1 MWIACS
7 WRPDES
13 GELVRLFAEIDRVQ
27 LLVPVDVG
35 SSQSGGPLELEIP
48 GESSFDFKRLLG
60 FDFEQDHR
68 AHLIHSERTAFR
80 GRGRNR
86 RHTKSMPTRA
96 SPSAFARDFQREVR
110 GRRHERSGGSREKS
124 SADRPR
130 LQIVPFHHR
139 IIPRGTRRLGETPS
153 FVRCALIRADAA
165 VLALKMMRSKL
176 TVTNTNKERMRAKRR
191 VIAIIFGRYLAAP
204 ELAKSRLPEYKR
216 EGANSSTTRAGQ
228 VATSC
233 SLHAAFF

>member
-68 AHLIHSERTAFR
+68 AHLIP
-80 GRGRNR
+80 RNAQR
-86 RHTKSMPTRA
+86 
-96 SPSAFARDFQREVR
+96 FADAEGIAGIQNRCRLGLHRQR
-110 GRRHERSGGSREKS
+110 SRETFSGKCAVADMKDQVEPAKNLQRIDPRFKS
-124 SADRPR
+124 SR
-130 LQIVPFHHR
+130 F
-139 IIPRGTRRLGETPS
+139 
-153 FVRCALIRADAA
+153 
-165 VLALKMMRSKL
+165 
-176 TVTNTNKERMRAKRR
+176 
-191 VIAIIFGRYLAAP
+191 IA
-204 ELAKSRLPEYKR
+204 E
-216 EGANSSTTRAGQ
+216 
-228 VATSC
+228 
-233 SLHAAFF
+233 